1 MSLKDLL
8 NPVFSLAART
18 CEKSDAMA
26 HVIRRLDFK
35 GKGRIIQRIRGEA
48 MRREVT
54 ADCGGILYRLD
65 LADDVQRELYFNQYE
80 RADIR
85 QALALIPVGG
95 TCVDVGANNGA
106 FALQMARKVGEKGLV
121 HAFEPDQQVF
131 ARLQHNC
138 RLNGFEDRLHCHN
151 IAVSNHTGP
160 ISFYQS
166 ARDHSGWGSLV
177 RFGDIAVKTQE
188 VEGVKLDDFLA
199 RERIRRVDVL
209 KIDVEAHEP
218 ELLEGA
224 QASLAGAVFRFVLIE
239 FNGIRLAERGKTL
252 DDFLRPFLHAGY
264 KPAKLRLDLLK
275 KMQAG
280 LVPAATVC
288 ANFLF
293 EAGN

>member
-1 MSLKDLL
+1 
-8 NPVFSLAART
+8 
-18 CEKSDAMA
+18 MA

-35 GKGRIIQRIRGEA
+35 GKGRIIQRIRSEA

-80 RADIR
+80 KTDIR
-85 QALALIPVGG
+85 QLLALVPVGG
-95 TCVDVGANNGA
+95 TCLDVGANNGA
-106 FALQMARKVGEKGLV
+106 FALQMARKVGEKGVV
-121 HAFEPDQQVF
+121 HAFEPDREVF
-131 ARLQHNC
+131 IRLQYNC

-151 IAVSNHTGP
+151 IAVTNRTGP
-160 ISFYQS
+160 LSFYSS
-166 ARDHSGWGSLV
+166 AAAHSGWGSLV
-177 RFGDIAVKTQE
+177 RFGDIAVQTQE
-188 VEGVKLDDFLA
+188 VEGIKLDDFMA
-199 RERIRRVDVL
+199 RESIRRVDVL

-224 QASLAGAVFRFVLIE
+224 QASLAAGVFRFVLIE

-252 DDFLRPFLHAGY
+252 EDFLRPFLLAGY

-280 LVPAATVC
+280 VVPSANVC
-288 ANFLF
+288 VNFLF